1 MYNIY
6 IPWLKLLILFTFYSL
21 IMSSYSRFFLLWNTF
36 FLSQTFFISS
46 KFLDPWWVQKQAPRC
61 SVRKGVLRNLT
72 KFTWKL
78 LCQSFFFNKVAGL
91 RSSTLSKKETLAQV
105 FSCEF
110 YKISRNTSFTE
121 TSEWLLLWRMHLRKA

>member
-46 KFLDPWWVQKQAPRC
+46 KFLHPWWFRSSHRRC
-61 SVRKGVLRNLT
+61 SVRKGVLRNFT